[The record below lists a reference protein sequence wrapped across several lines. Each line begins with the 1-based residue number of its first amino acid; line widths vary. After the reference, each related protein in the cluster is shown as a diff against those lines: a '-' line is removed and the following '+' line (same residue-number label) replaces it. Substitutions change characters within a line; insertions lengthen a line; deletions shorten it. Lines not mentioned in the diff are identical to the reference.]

1 MVVLNL
7 HRVRVFHAVA
17 RRESYSRAAEDLHI
31 SQPAVSKH
39 VLDLEEELGTK
50 LFHRLGRRIVLTEA
64 GRLMAD
70 YAQRIFVLADE
81 ARRALEELQG
91 LERGRLHLGA
101 SSTPGNYLLPR
112 ALAAFQARYHR
123 LEVSLDIMASHDVVD
138 RVIRQELDLGF
149 VGATFAADLH
159 VQPYMEDELV
169 LILRPGHPLAS
180 VRTIPHEVLQKETF
194 VLRDVASGTRTVAE
208 AELKALGITIRRFL
222 ELRSVEAI
230 KQAVAEG
237 LGISFISR
245 YAVALEVRHKVLAV
259 AADPRL
265 RFRRPL
271 VMISRKD
278 ARISPAALA
287 FAATLQKLT

>member
-1 MVVLNL
+1 MPSLNL
-7 HRVRVFHAVA
+7 HRLRVFHAVA

-39 VLDLEEELGTK
+39 VLDLEEELGVK

-64 GRLMAD
+64 GRLMTD
-70 YAQRIFVLADE
+70 YAQRIFTLADE

-91 LERGRLHLGA
+91 LERGTLRLGA
-101 SSTPGNYLLPR
+101 STTPGCYLLPR
-112 ALAAFQARYHR
+112 VLAAFRARYPR

-138 RVIRQELDLGF
+138 RVIRQDLDLGF

-159 VQPYMEDELV
+159 VQPYVEDELI
-169 LILRPGHPLAS
+169 LILRPGHPLATL
-180 VRTIPHEVLQKETF
+180 RTIPREALEEETF
-194 VLRDVASGTRTVAE
+194 VLRDAASGTRTVAE
-208 AELKALGITIRRFL
+208 AQLKERGIIIRRSL
-222 ELRSVEAI
+222 ELRSVEAV
-230 KQAVAEG
+230 KQAVTEG

-245 YAVALEVRHKVLAV
+245 YAVALEIRHKVLAV

-278 ARISPAALA
+278 ARLSPAALA
-287 FAATLQKLT
+287 FAASVRKAT

>member
-1 MVVLNL
+1 MASFNL
-7 HRVRVFHAVA
+7 HRLRVFHAVA
-17 RRESYSRAAEDLHI
+17 RRESYSRAAEDLRI

-39 VLDLEEELGTK
+39 VLDLEGELGLK
-50 LFHRLGRRIVLTEA
+50 LFHRLGRRVVLTEA

-70 YAQRIFVLADE
+70 YAQRIFALAEE
-81 ARRALEELQG
+81 AQRALGELQG
-91 LERGRLHLGA
+91 LERGTLRLGA
-101 SSTPGNYLLPR
+101 STTPGCYLLPR
-112 ALAAFQARYHR
+112 SLAGFRARYPR

-159 VQPYMEDELV
+159 VQPYLDDELV
-169 LILRPGHPLAS
+169 LILRPRHPLAKVQAIS
-180 VRTIPHEVLQKETF
+180 REALEEETF
-194 VLRDVASGTRTVAE
+194 VLRDAASGTRTVAE
-208 AELKALGITIRRFL
+208 AELKARGITIRRLL

-245 YAVALEVRHKVLAV
+245 YAVALEVRHKLLAV

-271 VMISRKD
+271 VMITRKD
-278 ARISPAALA
+278 ARLAPAALA
-287 FAATLQKLT
+287 FAASVRKAT

>member
-1 MVVLNL
+1 MASLNL
-7 HRVRVFHAVA
+7 HRLRVFHAVA

-39 VLDLEEELGTK
+39 VLDLEEELGAK

-70 YAQRIFVLADE
+70 YAQRIFLLADE
-81 ARRALEELQG
+81 ARRALGELEG
-91 LERGRLHLGA
+91 LERGRLTLGA

-112 ALAAFQARYHR
+112 ALAVFRAKYPH
-123 LEVSLDIMASHDVVD
+123 LEISLDIMASHDVVD
-138 RVIRQELDLGF
+138 RILRQDLDLGF
-149 VGATFAADLH
+149 VGATFDAELH
-159 VQPYMEDELV
+159 VQSYVEDELV
-169 LILRPGHPLAS
+169 LVLRPGHPLAT
-180 VRTIPHEVLQKETF
+180 VRTIPREALETETF
-194 VLRDVASGTRTVAE
+194 ILRDVASGTRTVAD
-208 AELKALGITIRRFL
+208 AEIKARGITIRRML
-222 ELRSVEAI
+222 ELRSVEAV

-278 ARISPAALA
+278 ARLSPAALA
-287 FAATLQKLT
+287 FAASVRKST

>member
-1 MVVLNL
+1 VASLNL
-7 HRVRVFHAVA
+7 HRLRVFHAVA
-17 RRESYSRAAEDLHI
+17 RRESYSRAAEDLRI

-39 VLDLEEELGTK
+39 VLDLEEELGAK

-64 GRLMAD
+64 GRLMTD
-70 YAQRIFVLADE
+70 YAQRIFLLADE

-101 SSTPGNYLLPR
+101 SSTPGNYLLPK
-112 ALAAFQARYHR
+112 ALAAFQAKYPR
-123 LEVSLDIMASHDVVD
+123 LEVSLNIMASHDVVEQ
-138 RVIRQELDLGF
+138 VLRQDLDLGF
-149 VGATFAADLH
+149 VGATFSADLH
-159 VQPYMEDELV
+159 VQPYVEDELI

-180 VRTIPHEVLQKETF
+180 IRTIAPEALEKETF

-208 AELKALGITIRRFL
+208 AELKTRGITIRRLL
-222 ELRSVEAI
+222 ELRSVEAV

-245 YAVALEVRHKVLAV
+245 HAVALEVRHKVLAV

-278 ARISPAALA
+278 ARLSPSALA
-287 FAATLQKLT
+287 FAASVRKPT

>member
-1 MVVLNL
+1 MATLNL
-7 HRVRVFHAVA
+7 HRLRVFHAVA

-39 VLDLEEELGTK
+39 VLDLEEELGFK
-50 LFHRLGRRIVLTEA
+50 LFHRLGRRIILTEA
-64 GRLMAD
+64 GRLMGD

-91 LERGRLHLGA
+91 LERGRLKLGA

-112 ALAAFQARYHR
+112 TLAAFQARYPR

-138 RVIRQELDLGF
+138 RILRQDLDLGF
-149 VGATFAADLH
+149 VGATFDAELH
-159 VQPYMEDELV
+159 VQPYVEDDVVLV
-169 LILRPGHPLAS
+169 LRPGHPLAL
-180 VRTIPHEVLQKETF
+180 VRAIPREALEKETF
-194 VLRDVASGTRTVAE
+194 ILRDAGSGTRTVTE
-208 AELKALGITIRRFL
+208 SQLKARGITIRRML

-230 KQAVAEG
+230 KQAVAAG
-237 LGISFISR
+237 LGISFISH
-245 YAVALEVRHKVLAV
+245 YAVTLEVRHKVLAA
-259 AADPRL
+259 AADRQL

-278 ARISPAALA
+278 ARLSPAALA
-287 FAATLQKLT
+287 FAASARKPT

>member
-1 MVVLNL
+1 MAVLNL

-39 VLDLEEELGTK
+39 VLDLEEELGAK

-70 YAQRIFVLADE
+70 YAERIFVLADE

-112 ALAAFQARYHR
+112 ALAAFQARYRR

-180 VRTIPHEVLQKETF
+180 VRTIPREALEKETF
-194 VLRDVASGTRTVAE
+194 VLRDIASGTRTVAE
-208 AELKALGITIRRFL
+208 AELKTRGITIRRLL

-245 YAVALEVRHKVLAV
+245 YAVALEVRHKALAV

-278 ARISPAALA
+278 ARLSPAALA
-287 FAATLQKLT
+287 FAASVRKPA

>member
-1 MVVLNL
+1 MIPLNL
-7 HRVRVFHAVA
+7 HRLRVFHAVA

-31 SQPAVSKH
+31 SQPAVSRH
-39 VLDLEEELGTK
+39 VLDLEEELGAK

-70 YAQRIFVLADE
+70 YAQRIFILADE
-81 ARRALEELQG
+81 ARRALDELEG
-91 LERGRLHLGA
+91 LERGRLKLGA

-112 ALAAFQARYHR
+112 ALAAFQARYPR
-123 LEVSLDIMASHDVVD
+123 LEVSLDILASHDVVD
-138 RVIRQELDLGF
+138 RILRQDLDLGF
-149 VGATFAADLH
+149 VGATFDVELH
-159 VQPYMEDELV
+159 VQPYVEDEVV

-180 VRTIPHEVLQKETF
+180 VRTIPREVLEKETF
-194 VLRDVASGTRTVAE
+194 ILRDIASGTRTVAD
-208 AELKALGITIRRFL
+208 AEIKARGITIRRML
-222 ELRSVEAI
+222 ELRSVEAV

-278 ARISPAALA
+278 ARLSSAALA

>member
-1 MVVLNL
+1 MASLNL
-7 HRVRVFHAVA
+7 HRLRVFHAVA
-17 RRESYSRAAEDLHI
+17 RRESYSRAAEDLRI

-39 VLDLEEELGTK
+39 VLDLEEELGAK
-50 LFHRLGRRIVLTEA
+50 LFHRLGRRILLTEA

-70 YAQRIFVLADE
+70 YAQRIFHLADE

-101 SSTPGNYLLPR
+101 SSTPGNYLLPK
-112 ALAAFQARYHR
+112 ALAAFQAKYPR
-123 LEVSLDIMASHDVVD
+123 LDVSLNIMASHDVVD
-138 RVIRQELDLGF
+138 RVIRQEMDLGF
-149 VGATFAADLH
+149 VGATFSADLH
-159 VQPYMEDELV
+159 VQPYMEDELI

-180 VRTIPHEVLQKETF
+180 IRTISREALEKETF

-208 AELKALGITIRRFL
+208 AELKARGIAIRRLL
-222 ELRSVEAI
+222 ELRSVEAV

-245 YAVALEVRHKVLAV
+245 HAVALEVRHKVLAV
-259 AADPRL
+259 AADPRF

-278 ARISPAALA
+278 ARLSPAALA
-287 FAATLQKLT
+287 FAASVRKPA

>member
-1 MVVLNL
+1 MIPLNL
-7 HRVRVFHAVA
+7 HRLRVFHAVA

-31 SQPAVSKH
+31 SQPAVSRH
-39 VLDLEEELGTK
+39 VLDLEEELGAK

-70 YAQRIFVLADE
+70 YAQRIFILADE
-81 ARRALEELQG
+81 ARRALDELEG
-91 LERGRLHLGA
+91 LERGRLKLGA

-112 ALAAFQARYHR
+112 ALAAFQARYPG
-123 LEVSLDIMASHDVVD
+123 LEVSLDILASHDVVD
-138 RVIRQELDLGF
+138 RILRQELDLGF
-149 VGATFAADLH
+149 VGATFDAELH
-159 VQPYMEDELV
+159 VQPYVEDEVV

-180 VRTIPHEVLQKETF
+180 VRTIPREVLEKETF
-194 VLRDVASGTRTVAE
+194 ILRDIASGTRTVAD
-208 AELKALGITIRRFL
+208 AEIKARGITIRRML
-222 ELRSVEAI
+222 ELRSVEAV

-278 ARISPAALA
+278 TRLSAAALA

>member
-1 MVVLNL
+1 MVSLNL
-7 HRVRVFHAVA
+7 HRLRVFHAVA

-39 VLDLEEELGTK
+39 VLDLEEELGAM

-70 YAQRIFVLADE
+70 YAQRIFTLADE
-81 ARRALEELQG
+81 SRRALEELQG
-91 LERGRLHLGA
+91 LERGTLRLGA

-112 ALAAFQARYHR
+112 ALAAFRTRYPR
-123 LEVSLDIMASHDVVD
+123 LEVSLDITASRDVVD
-138 RVIRQELDLGF
+138 RIIRQDLDLGF

-159 VQPYMEDELV
+159 VQPYVEDELV
-169 LILRPGHPLAS
+169 LILRPGHPLA
-180 VRTIPHEVLQKETF
+180 RLPAIPREALEGETF
-194 VLRDVASGTRTVAE
+194 MLRDTTSGTRTVAE
-208 AELKALGITIRRFL
+208 AELKTRGITIRRML

-245 YAVALEVRHKVLAV
+245 YAVALEVRYKVLAL

-271 VMISRKD
+271 IMISRKA
-278 ARISPAALA
+278 ARLSPAALA
-287 FAATLQKLT
+287 FAASLRKPS

>member
-1 MVVLNL
+1 MAVLNL
-7 HRVRVFHAVA
+7 HRLRVFHTVA

-39 VLDLEEELGTK
+39 VLDLEDELGTK

-70 YAQRIFVLADE
+70 YAQRIFTLAE
-81 ARRALEELQG
+81 ESRRALEELQG
-91 LERGRLHLGA
+91 LERGTLRLGA

-112 ALAAFQARYHR
+112 ALAAFQARYPR
-123 LEVSLDIMASHDVVD
+123 LEVSLDIMASHDVVE
-138 RVIRQELDLGF
+138 RVIRQDLDLGF

-159 VQPYMEDELV
+159 VQPYTEDELV

-180 VRTIPHEVLQKETF
+180 VRTIPREALEKETF

-222 ELRSVEAI
+222 ELRSVEAV

-245 YAVALEVRHKVLAV
+245 YAVALEVRHKALAV

-265 RFRRPL
+265 RFQRPL

-278 ARISPAALA
+278 ARLSPAALA
-287 FAATLQKLT
+287 FAASVRKPT

>member
-1 MVVLNL
+1 MPTLNL
-7 HRVRVFHAVA
+7 HRLRVFHAVA

-39 VLDLEEELGTK
+39 VLDLEEELGAK

-70 YAQRIFVLADE
+70 YAERIFVLADE

-180 VRTIPHEVLQKETF
+180 VRTIPREALEKETF
-194 VLRDVASGTRTVAE
+194 VLRDIASGTRTIAE
-208 AELKALGITIRRFL
+208 AELKTRGITIRRLL

-259 AADPRL
+259 AADPNL
-265 RFRRPL
+265 RFLRPL

-278 ARISPAALA
+278 ARLSPAALA
-287 FAATLQKLT
+287 FAASVRKPT

>member
-1 MVVLNL
+1 MASLNL
-7 HRVRVFHAVA
+7 HRLRVFHAVA

-39 VLDLEEELGTK
+39 VLDLEEELGAK

-64 GRLMAD
+64 GRLMTD
-70 YAQRIFVLADE
+70 YAQRIFLLADE
-81 ARRALEELQG
+81 ARRALEELHG

-101 SSTPGNYLLPR
+101 SSTPGNYLLPK
-112 ALAAFQARYHR
+112 ALAAFQAKYPR
-123 LEVSLDIMASHDVVD
+123 LEMSLNIMASHDVVD
-138 RVIRQELDLGF
+138 RVIRQDMDLGF
-149 VGATFAADLH
+149 VGATFDAELH
-159 VQPYMEDELV
+159 VQPYVEDELI

-180 VRTIPHEVLQKETF
+180 VRTISREALEKETF

-208 AELKALGITIRRFL
+208 AELKTRGITIRRLL
-222 ELRSVEAI
+222 ELRSVEAV

-245 YAVALEVRHKVLAV
+245 HAVALEVRHKVLAV

-278 ARISPAALA
+278 ARLSPSALA
-287 FAATLQKLT
+287 FAASVRKPT

>member
-1 MVVLNL
+1 MSSFNL
-7 HRVRVFHAVA
+7 HRLRVFHAVA

-39 VLDLEEELGTK
+39 VLDLEAELGAT

-70 YAQRIFVLADE
+70 YAQRIFSLADE
-81 ARRALEELQG
+81 ARRALEEIQG
-91 LERGRLHLGA
+91 LERGTLRLGA
-101 SSTPGNYLLPR
+101 STTPGCYLLPR
-112 ALAAFQARYHR
+112 VLAAFRARYPR
-123 LEVSLDIMASHDVVD
+123 LAISLEILASHDVVD
-138 RVIRQELDLGF
+138 RILRQDLDLGF

-169 LILRPGHPLAS
+169 LVLRPGHPLAPS
-180 VRTIPHEVLQKETF
+180 RSLSREALERETF
-194 VLRDVASGTRTVAE
+194 ILRDAASGTRTMAE
-208 AELKALGITIRRFL
+208 AELKAQGILIRHSL
-222 ELRSVEAI
+222 ELRSVEAV

-245 YAVALEVRHKVLAV
+245 HAVALEIRHKVLAI
-259 AADPRL
+259 AADPRF

-278 ARISPAALA
+278 ARLSPAALA
-287 FAATLQKLT
+287 FGALARKPT

>member
-1 MVVLNL
+1 
-7 HRVRVFHAVA
+7 
-17 RRESYSRAAEDLHI
+17 
-31 SQPAVSKH
+31 
-39 VLDLEEELGTK
+39 
-50 LFHRLGRRIVLTEA
+50 
-64 GRLMAD
+64 
-70 YAQRIFVLADE
+70 
-81 ARRALEELQG
+81 
-91 LERGRLHLGA
+91 
-101 SSTPGNYLLPR
+101 
-112 ALAAFQARYHR
+112 R

>member
-1 MVVLNL
+1 MAVLNL

-39 VLDLEEELGTK
+39 VLDLEEELGAK

-70 YAQRIFVLADE
+70 YAERIFVLADE

-112 ALAAFQARYHR
+112 ALAAFQARYRR

-180 VRTIPHEVLQKETF
+180 VRTIPREALEKETF
-194 VLRDVASGTRTVAE
+194 VLRDIASGTRTVAE
-208 AELKALGITIRRFL
+208 AELKTRGITIRRLL

-278 ARISPAALA
+278 ARLSPAALA
-287 FAATLQKLT
+287 FAASVRKPT

>member
-1 MVVLNL
+1 MAVLNL
-7 HRVRVFHAVA
+7 HRLRVFHTVA

-39 VLDLEEELGTK
+39 VLDLEDELGTK

-70 YAQRIFVLADE
+70 YAQRIFTLAE
-81 ARRALEELQG
+81 ESRRALEELQG
-91 LERGRLHLGA
+91 LERGTLRLGA

-112 ALAAFQARYHR
+112 ALAAFQARYPR
-123 LEVSLDIMASHDVVD
+123 LEVSLDIMASHDVVE
-138 RVIRQELDLGF
+138 RVIRQDLDLGF

-159 VQPYMEDELV
+159 VQPYTEDELV

-180 VRTIPHEVLQKETF
+180 VRTIPREALEKETF

-208 AELKALGITIRRFL
+208 AELKALGITTRRFL
-222 ELRSVEAI
+222 ELRSVEAV

-265 RFRRPL
+265 RFKRSL

-278 ARISPAALA
+278 ARLSPAALA
-287 FAATLQKLT
+287 FAASLQKLT

>member
-1 MVVLNL
+1 MATLNL
-7 HRVRVFHAVA
+7 HRLRVFHAVA

-39 VLDLEEELGTK
+39 VLDLEEELGAK

-64 GRLMAD
+64 GHLMAD

-91 LERGRLHLGA
+91 LERGRLKLGA

-112 ALAAFQARYHR
+112 TLAAFQARYPR
-123 LEVSLDIMASHDVVD
+123 LEVSLDIMASHDVVN
-138 RVIRQELDLGF
+138 RILRQDLDLGF
-149 VGATFAADLH
+149 VGATFDAELH
-159 VQPYMEDELV
+159 VQPYMEDEVV
-169 LILRPGHPLAS
+169 LLLRPGHPLAS
-180 VRTIPHEVLQKETF
+180 VRTIPREALEKETF
-194 VLRDVASGTRTVAE
+194 ILRDAASGTRTVTE
-208 AELKALGITIRRFL
+208 VELRARGITMRRLL
-222 ELRSVEAI
+222 ELRSVEAV
-230 KQAVAEG
+230 KQAVAAG

-245 YAVALEVRHKVLAV
+245 YAVTLEVRHKVLAI
-259 AADPRL
+259 AADRQL

-278 ARISPAALA
+278 ARLSPAALV
-287 FAATLQKLT
+287 FAASARKPI

>member
-123 LEVSLDIMASHDVVD
+123 LELSLDIMASHDVVD

>member
-1 MVVLNL
+1 MASLNL
-7 HRVRVFHAVA
+7 HRLRVFHAVA

-39 VLDLEEELGTK
+39 VLDLEEELAAK

-70 YAQRIFVLADE
+70 YAQRIFLLADE
-81 ARRALEELQG
+81 ARRALEELHG

-112 ALAAFQARYHR
+112 ALAAFRTRYPR
-123 LEVSLDIMASHDVVD
+123 LEISLDIMASHDVVD

-159 VQPYMEDELV
+159 VRPYMEDELV

-180 VRTIPHEVLQKETF
+180 VRTISREALEKETF

-208 AELKALGITIRRFL
+208 AELKTRGIAIRQML

-245 YAVALEVRHKVLAV
+245 YAVALEVRHKVLAI
-259 AADPRL
+259 AADRFL
-265 RFRRPL
+265 RFPRPL

-278 ARISPAALA
+278 ARLSPAALA
-287 FAATLQKLT
+287 FAASVRKPT

>member
-1 MVVLNL
+1 MASLNL
-7 HRVRVFHAVA
+7 HRLRVFHAVA

-39 VLDLEEELGTK
+39 VLDLEEELGAK

-64 GRLMAD
+64 GRLMTD

-81 ARRALEELQG
+81 ARRALQELQG
-91 LERGRLHLGA
+91 LERGRLRLGA
-101 SSTPGNYLLPR
+101 STTPGCYLLPR
-112 ALAAFQARYHR
+112 VLAAFRAQYPR
-123 LEVSLDIMASHDVVD
+123 LEVSLDIMASHDVVEQ
-138 RVIRQELDLGF
+138 VLRQDLDLGF

-159 VQPYMEDELV
+159 VQPYVEDELV

-180 VRTIPHEVLQKETF
+180 LRAISREGLEGETF
-194 VLRDVASGTRTVAE
+194 LLRDIASGTRTVAE
-208 AELKALGITIRRFL
+208 AELKARGITIRHLL

-245 YAVALEVRHKVLAV
+245 YAVALEVRHKALAV

-278 ARISPAALA
+278 ARLSPSALA
-287 FAATLQKLT
+287 FAASVRKPT

>member
-1 MVVLNL
+1 MPSLNL
-7 HRVRVFHAVA
+7 HRLRVFHAVA
-17 RRESYSRAAEDLHI
+17 RRESYSRAAEDLRI

-64 GRLMAD
+64 GRLMTD
-70 YAQRIFVLADE
+70 YAQRIFLLADE

-91 LERGRLHLGA
+91 LERGRLHLGG
-101 SSTPGNYLLPR
+101 SSTPGNYLLPK
-112 ALAAFQARYHR
+112 ALAAFQAKYPR
-123 LEVSLDIMASHDVVD
+123 LEVSLNIMASHDVVEQ
-138 RVIRQELDLGF
+138 VLRQDLDLGF
-149 VGATFAADLH
+149 VGATFSADLH
-159 VQPYMEDELV
+159 VQPYVEDELI

-180 VRTIPHEVLQKETF
+180 IRTISREALEKETF

-208 AELKALGITIRRFL
+208 AELKARGIAIRRLL
-222 ELRSVEAI
+222 ELRSVEAV

-245 YAVALEVRHKVLAV
+245 HAVALEVRHKVLAV
-259 AADPRL
+259 AADPRF

-278 ARISPAALA
+278 ARLSPAALA
-287 FAATLQKLT
+287 FGALVRKAT

>member
-1 MVVLNL
+1 MATLNL
-7 HRVRVFHAVA
+7 HRLRVFHAVA

-39 VLDLEEELGTK
+39 VLDLEEELGIK

-64 GRLMAD
+64 GRLMTE
-70 YAQRIFVLADE
+70 YAERIFVLADE

-112 ALAAFQARYHR
+112 ALAAFRNRYPR
-123 LEVSLDIMASHDVVD
+123 LETSLDIMASHDVVD
-138 RVIRQELDLGF
+138 RVVRQELDLGF

-159 VQPYMEDELV
+159 VQPYLEDELV

-180 VRTIPHEVLQKETF
+180 VRTIPREALEKETF
-194 VLRDVASGTRTVAE
+194 ILRDIASGTRTVAD
-208 AELKALGITIRRFL
+208 AEIKARGITIRRML
-222 ELRSVEAI
+222 ELRSVEAV

-245 YAVALEVRHKVLAV
+245 YAVAMEVRHKVLAV

-278 ARISPAALA
+278 TRLSAAALA
-287 FAATLQKLT
+287 FAASLRKST

>member
-1 MVVLNL
+1 VASLNL
-7 HRVRVFHAVA
+7 HRLRVFHAVA
-17 RRESYSRAAEDLHI
+17 RRESYSRAAEDLRI

-39 VLDLEEELGTK
+39 VLDLEEELGAK
-50 LFHRLGRRIVLTEA
+50 LFHRLGRRILLTEA

-70 YAQRIFVLADE
+70 YAQRIFHLADE

-101 SSTPGNYLLPR
+101 SSTPGNYLLPK
-112 ALAAFQARYHR
+112 ALAAFQAKYPR
-123 LEVSLDIMASHDVVD
+123 LDVSLNIMASHDVVD
-138 RVIRQELDLGF
+138 RVIRQEMDLGF
-149 VGATFAADLH
+149 VGATFSADLH
-159 VQPYMEDELV
+159 VQPYMEDELI

-180 VRTIPHEVLQKETF
+180 IRTISREALEKETF

-208 AELKALGITIRRFL
+208 AELKARGIAIRRLL
-222 ELRSVEAI
+222 ELRSVEAV

-245 YAVALEVRHKVLAV
+245 HAVALEVRHKVLAV
-259 AADPRL
+259 AADPRF

-278 ARISPAALA
+278 ARLSPAALA
-287 FAATLQKLT
+287 FAASVRKPA

>member
-1 MVVLNL
+1 VASLNL
-7 HRVRVFHAVA
+7 HRLRVFHAVA

-39 VLDLEEELGTK
+39 VLDLEEELGAK

-70 YAQRIFVLADE
+70 YAQRIFLLADE
-81 ARRALEELQG
+81 ARRALQELQG
-91 LERGRLHLGA
+91 VERGRLHLGA
-101 SSTPGNYLLPR
+101 SSTPGNYLLPK
-112 ALAAFQARYHR
+112 ALAAFQAKYPR
-123 LEVSLDIMASHDVVD
+123 LEVSLNIMASHDVVD
-138 RVIRQELDLGF
+138 RIIRQDLDLGF
-149 VGATFAADLH
+149 VGATFDAELH
-159 VQPYMEDELV
+159 VQPYVEDELI

-180 VRTIPHEVLQKETF
+180 VRTISREALEKETF

-208 AELKALGITIRRFL
+208 AELKTRGIAIRQML

-245 YAVALEVRHKVLAV
+245 YAVALEVRHKVLAI
-259 AADPRL
+259 AADRSL
-265 RFRRPL
+265 RFPRPL

-278 ARISPAALA
+278 ARLSPSALA
-287 FAATLQKLT
+287 FAASVRKPT

>member
-1 MVVLNL
+1 MASLNL
-7 HRVRVFHAVA
+7 HRLRVFHAVA

-39 VLDLEEELGTK
+39 VLDLEEELGAK

-81 ARRALEELQG
+81 ARRALEELEG
-91 LERGRLHLGA
+91 LERGRLKLGA
-101 SSTPGNYLLPR
+101 SSTPGCYLLPR
-112 ALAAFQARYHR
+112 TLAAFQARYPR
-123 LEVSLDIMASHDVVD
+123 LEVSLDILASHDVVD
-138 RVIRQELDLGF
+138 RILRQELDLGF
-149 VGATFAADLH
+149 VGATFDAELH
-159 VQPYMEDELV
+159 VQPYVEDQVVLV
-169 LILRPGHPLAS
+169 LRPGHPLAS
-180 VRTIPHEVLQKETF
+180 VRTIPRGALEQET
-194 VLRDVASGTRTVAE
+194 VILRDVASGTRTVAE
-208 AELKALGITIRRFL
+208 AELRARGITIRRLL
-222 ELRSVEAI
+222 ELRSVEAV

-245 YAVALEVRHKVLAV
+245 YAVALEVRHRVLVV

-278 ARISPAALA
+278 ARLSPAALA
-287 FAATLQKLT
+287 FAASVRKPT

>member
-1 MVVLNL
+1 MATLNL
-7 HRVRVFHAVA
+7 HRLRVFHAVA

-39 VLDLEEELGTK
+39 VLDLEEELGIK

-64 GRLMAD
+64 GRLMTE
-70 YAQRIFVLADE
+70 YAERIFVLADE

-101 SSTPGNYLLPR
+101 SSTPGNYLLPW
-112 ALAAFQARYHR
+112 ALAAFRNRYPR
-123 LEVSLDIMASHDVVD
+123 LETSLDIMASHDVVD
-138 RVIRQELDLGF
+138 RVVRQELDLGF

-159 VQPYMEDELV
+159 VQPYLEDELV

-180 VRTIPHEVLQKETF
+180 VRTIPREALEKETF
-194 VLRDVASGTRTVAE
+194 ILRDIASGTRTVAD
-208 AELKALGITIRRFL
+208 AEIKARGITIRRML
-222 ELRSVEAI
+222 ELRSVEAV

-278 ARISPAALA
+278 TRLSAAALA
-287 FAATLQKLT
+287 FAASLRKST

>member
-1 MVVLNL
+1 MSSLNL
-7 HRVRVFHAVA
+7 HRLRVFHAVA
-17 RRESYSRAAEDLHI
+17 RRESYSRAAEDLRI

-39 VLDLEEELGTK
+39 VLDLEEELGAR

-70 YAQRIFVLADE
+70 YAQRIFALAHE

-91 LERGRLHLGA
+91 LERGSLRLGA
-101 SSTPGNYLLPR
+101 STTPGCYLLPR
-112 ALAAFQARYHR
+112 VLAAFRARYPR

-138 RVIRQELDLGF
+138 RVIRQDLDLGF

-159 VQPYMEDELV
+159 VQPYVEDELV
-169 LILRPGHPLAS
+169 LILRPGHPLVSLRA
-180 VRTIPHEVLQKETF
+180 IPGDALEKETF

-208 AELKALGITIRRFL
+208 AELKARGITIRRII

-237 LGISFISR
+237 LGITFISG

-259 AADPRL
+259 AADRQL

-271 VMISRKD
+271 VMISRKE
-278 ARISPAALA
+278 ARLSPAALA
-287 FAATLQKLT
+287 FAASLRKP

>member
-1 MVVLNL
+1 MASLNL
-7 HRVRVFHAVA
+7 HRLRVFHAVA

-70 YAQRIFVLADE
+70 YAQRIFLLADE
-81 ARRALEELQG
+81 ARRALEELHG

-101 SSTPGNYLLPR
+101 SSTPGNYLLPK
-112 ALAAFQARYHR
+112 ALAAFQAKYPR
-123 LEVSLDIMASHDVVD
+123 LEMSLNIMASHDVVD
-138 RVIRQELDLGF
+138 RVIRQDMDLGF

-180 VRTIPHEVLQKETF
+180 VRTIPREALEQEIF
-194 VLRDVASGTRTVAE
+194 VLRDAASGTRTVAE
-208 AELKALGITIRRFL
+208 AELKTRGIAIRQML
-222 ELRSVEAI
+222 ELRSVEAV

-245 YAVALEVRHKVLAV
+245 YAIGLEVRHKVLAI
-259 AADPRL
+259 AADRSL
-265 RFRRPL
+265 RFPRPL

-278 ARISPAALA
+278 ARLSPSALA
-287 FAATLQKLT
+287 FAASVRKPT